1 MNYFVRYLNI
11 KEIITESQKYTDVF
25 KSVFK
30 YSHTYKHANTYIRK
44 HIRVGQNRSS
54 IKNEFRFPCCCYCCF
69 ATVFDFAVTIFYKHS
84 FLFQYP
90 LSHLVL
96 SFSEAIYKKQN
107 TYPHTGRIP
116 CDKNVP
122 VSAMRN
128 VLSVSFWLPCSW
140 VKLSHYDCSGPGL
153 KIVESHGSTVISQ
166 LDSIKDRNQQTSS
179 ANELGGQHFT
189 VHSIRPDSMAVEIY
203 LLPFYS

>member
-25 KSVFK
+25 KRVFK

-90 LSHLVL
+90 LSHLVF
-96 SFSEAIYKKQN
+96 SFSEA
-107 TYPHTGRIP
+107 
-116 CDKNVP
+116 
-122 VSAMRN
+122 
-128 VLSVSFWLPCSW
+128 VLQKA
-140 VKLSHYDCSGPGL
+140 KLSSFGAVFKVFDIMHL
-153 KIVESHGSTVISQ
+153 KFRCKISRLCTSTNCNLGKKTSQ
-166 LDSIKDRNQQTSS
+166 PNL
-179 ANELGGQHFT
+179 
-189 VHSIRPDSMAVEIY
+189 
-203 LLPFYS
+203 

>member
-96 SFSEAIYKKQN
+96 SFSEAILQK
-107 TYPHTGRIP
+107 
-116 CDKNVP
+116 
-122 VSAMRN
+122 A
-128 VLSVSFWLPCSW
+128 
-140 VKLSHYDCSGPGL
+140 KLSSFGAVFRVFDMVHL
-153 KIVESHGSTVISQ
+153 KFRYVFARIC
-166 LDSIKDRNQQTSS
+166 TSAS
-179 ANELGGQHFT
+179 SNWEKKT
-189 VHSIRPDSMAVEIY
+189 SKPKS
-203 LLPFYS
+203 LLQNVNI

>member
-54 IKNEFRFPCCCYCCF
+54 IKNEFRFPCCSYCCF

-96 SFSEAIYKKQN
+96 SFSEAILQK
-107 TYPHTGRIP
+107 
-116 CDKNVP
+116 
-122 VSAMRN
+122 A
-128 VLSVSFWLPCSW
+128 
-140 VKLSHYDCSGPGL
+140 KLSSFGAVFKVFDMVHL
-153 KIVESHGSTVISQ
+153 KVRYVFARIC
-166 LDSIKDRNQQTSS
+166 TSKS
-179 ANELGGQHFT
+179 CNWEKKT
-189 VHSIRPDSMAVEIY
+189 SKPKS
-203 LLPFYS
+203 LLQNVNI

>member
-1 MNYFVRYLNI
+1 MNYIVRYLNI

-25 KSVFK
+25 KRVFK

-90 LSHLVL
+90 LSHLVF
-96 SFSEAIYKKQN
+96 SFSEAILLKRKTVIIWCSFKVFDMVHLKFRYVFARICTSTSSNWEKKTSKPKSFKQN
-107 TYPHTGRIP
+107 V
-116 CDKNVP
+116 N
-122 VSAMRN
+122 M
-128 VLSVSFWLPCSW
+128 
-140 VKLSHYDCSGPGL
+140 
-153 KIVESHGSTVISQ
+153 
-166 LDSIKDRNQQTSS
+166 
-179 ANELGGQHFT
+179 
-189 VHSIRPDSMAVEIY
+189 
-203 LLPFYS
+203 

>member
-1 MNYFVRYLNI
+1 MNYIVRYLNI
-11 KEIITESQKYTDVF
+11 KEIIAESQKYTD
-25 KSVFK
+25 VFK

-96 SFSEAIYKKQN
+96 SFSEAILQK
-107 TYPHTGRIP
+107 
-116 CDKNVP
+116 
-122 VSAMRN
+122 A
-128 VLSVSFWLPCSW
+128 
-140 VKLSHYDCSGPGL
+140 KLSSFGAVFIVFDMVHL
-153 KIVESHGSTVISQ
+153 KVRYVFARISTSK
-166 LDSIKDRNQQTSS
+166 SCN
-179 ANELGGQHFT
+179 
-189 VHSIRPDSMAVEIY
+189 
-203 LLPFYS
+203 